1 MALTP
6 GLQIPY
12 GVQPV
17 NPVPVDTWS
26 GPYTGATEVAALSAA
41 NISIPAGVRFKS
53 LEVRLIIAGVPY
65 KYWYYTGTTDSDLAL
80 FSGGGGGAG
89 TSGYSGYSG
98 GAGASG
104 YSGADGTSGYSGYS
118 GIDGSSGYSGVIGS
132 SGYSGEIGYSG
143 YSGYSGPAGQ
153 AAASGYSGFS
163 GEIGASGY
171 SGVSGYSGSG
181 VSGYSGSGVSGFSGY
196 SGLNAPLLQTIT
208 YNNSFTP
215 GQVIYKTSG
224 GYALARA
231 DAVETAE
238 AIGVIQDAN
247 ATQFTIVINGAISNL
262 TGIVDAAYYYL
273 SESVAGGLTT
283 TAPELSGQVIKPVL
297 IGTSTTTGIVVEY
310 PGVLIEGTNNGFS
323 GYLALWTGNHSLGN
337 SIIQEANGTITINGI
352 VNVTGS
358 YQLSGGAIAASGYS
372 GYSGHYGVDGSSGYS
387 GKSGYSGDS
396 TSGYS
401 GISGWS
407 GYSGSGVSGYSG
419 LGLSGYSGYSG
430 ISGYSGTSGWSG
442 YSGIGTSG
450 YSGISGY
457 SGNSGLGVTASFA
470 RGSRST
476 TQVSGLSAGGV
487 IYFNQTD
494 TSYGS
499 DITLNN
505 ANGVITLEAN
515 KTYRLIASVPTWVGS
530 SARPAFGWYNNTT
543 SGYIGSIQAGYNV
556 QDSPANSAN
565 PSVAEHIFTP
575 NVNTDVTFR
584 LASISTGS
592 LSQLGNNS
600 DFTAAGSY
608 PWFDIEVIAGQAP
621 SMSGYSGYSGTGY
634 TGTTGS
640 WTLSAGA
647 NTVSFTVPI
656 GNTYTMWVNGNIPN
670 GICVW
675 NATATVTNN
684 NVPVIGV
691 QYAWYY
697 LAGNALA
704 LTSIPAQ
711 ILGTAGTISTDS
723 PAVGTTTN
731 VFTFGITNNSGSS
744 QVVNWGYVE
753 I

>member
-1 MALTP
+1 
-6 GLQIPY
+6 
-12 GVQPV
+12 
-17 NPVPVDTWS
+17 
-26 GPYTGATEVAALSAA
+26 
-41 NISIPAGVRFKS
+41 
-53 LEVRLIIAGVPY
+53 
-65 KYWYYTGTTDSDLAL
+65 
-80 FSGGGGGAG
+80 
-89 TSGYSGYSG
+89 
-98 GAGASG
+98 
-104 YSGADGTSGYSGYS
+104 
-118 GIDGSSGYSGVIGS
+118 
-132 SGYSGEIGYSG
+132 
-143 YSGYSGPAGQ
+143 
-153 AAASGYSGFS
+153 
-163 GEIGASGY
+163 
-171 SGVSGYSGSG
+171 
-181 VSGYSGSGVSGFSGY
+181 
-196 SGLNAPLLQTIT
+196 
-208 YNNSFTP
+208 
-215 GQVIYKTSG
+215 
-224 GYALARA
+224 
-231 DAVETAE
+231 
-238 AIGVIQDAN
+238 
-247 ATQFTIVINGAISNL
+247 
-262 TGIVDAAYYYL
+262 
-273 SESVAGGLTT
+273 
-283 TAPELSGQVIKPVL
+283 
-297 IGTSTTTGIVVEY
+297 
-310 PGVLIEGTNNGFS
+310 
-323 GYLALWTGNHSLGN
+323 
-337 SIIQEANGTITINGI
+337 
-352 VNVTGS
+352 
-358 YQLSGGAIAASGYS
+358 
-372 GYSGHYGVDGSSGYS
+372 
-387 GKSGYSGDS
+387 
-396 TSGYS
+396 
-401 GISGWS
+401 
-407 GYSGSGVSGYSG
+407 
-419 LGLSGYSGYSG
+419 
-430 ISGYSGTSGWSG
+430 
-442 YSGIGTSG
+442 
-450 YSGISGY
+450 
-457 SGNSGLGVTASFA
+457 
-470 RGSRST
+470 
-476 TQVSGLSAGGV
+476 LSAGGV

-543 SGYIGSIQAGYNV
+543 SSYIGSIQAGYNV

-584 LASISTGS
+584 LASLTTGS

-675 NATATVTNN
+675 NATATVTNT

>member
-53 LEVRLIIAGVPY
+53 LEVRLVIAGVPY
-65 KYWYYTGTTDSDLAL
+65 KYWYYTGTTDADLVVI
-80 FSGGGGGAG
+80 SGYSGV
-89 TSGYSGYSG
+89 SGYSGYSG
-98 GAGASG
+98 E
-104 YSGADGTSGYSGYS
+104 
-118 GIDGSSGYSGVIGS
+118 IGS
-132 SGYSGEIGYSG
+132 SGYSGFSGASGYYGQDGASGYSG
-143 YSGYSGPAGQ
+143 VSGYSGPAGQ
-153 AAASGYSGFS
+153 AAASGYSGYS
-163 GEIGASGY
+163 GEIGGSGY
-171 SGVSGYSGSG
+171 SGISGYSGSG
-181 VSGYSGSGVSGFSGY
+181 VSGYSGSGVSGF

-247 ATQFTIVINGAISNL
+247 ATQFTVVINGAISNL

-283 TAPELSGQVIKPVL
+283 TAPGLSGQVIKPIL

-310 PGVLIEGTNNGFS
+310 PGVLIGSTNNGFS

-337 SIIQEANGTITINGI
+337 SIVQELSGTITINGI
-352 VNVTGS
+352 VNVTGA
-358 YQLSGGAIAASGYS
+358 YQLSGGSIATSGYS
-372 GYSGHYGVDGSSGYS
+372 GYSGHYGQDGTSGYS
-387 GKSGYSGDS
+387 GKSGYSGVS

-419 LGLSGYSGYSG
+419 SG
-430 ISGYSGTSGWSG
+430 ISGYSGVSGYSGSGISG

-476 TQVSGLSAGGV
+476 TQAIGLSAGGV

-499 DITLNN
+499 DIILNN

-543 SGYIGSIQAGYNV
+543 SSYIGSIQAGYNA
-556 QDSPANSAN
+556 QDVAANSAN

-584 LASISTGS
+584 LASLSTGS

-600 DFTAAGSY
+600 DFAAAGSY

-621 SMSGYSGYSGTGY
+621 SMSGYSGYSGAGY

-640 WTLSAGA
+640 WTLSADA

-656 GNTYTMWVNGNIPN
+656 SNTYTMWVNGNIPN

-675 NATATVTNN
+675 NATVTVTNT
-684 NVPVIGV
+684 NVPVIG
-691 QYAWYY
+691 QQFAWYY
-697 LAGNALA
+697 LGGNALV

-711 ILGTAGTISTDS
+711 IIGTAGTISTAS

-744 QVVNWGYVE
+744 QVVNWGYVT